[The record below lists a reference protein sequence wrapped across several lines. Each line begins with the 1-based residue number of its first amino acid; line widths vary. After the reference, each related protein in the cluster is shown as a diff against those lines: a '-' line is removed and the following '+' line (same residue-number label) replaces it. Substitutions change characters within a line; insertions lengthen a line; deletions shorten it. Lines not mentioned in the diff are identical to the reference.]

1 MKNIFFSWQSDLD
14 TKTHRNFIEKCVRKS
29 IKSLNK
35 ENELHIFLEYDRD
48 TLGLLGSP
56 DISSSIFDKIKKCTL
71 FIADI
76 SNITSSANRSIP
88 NPNVL
93 IELGYAINI
102 LGWEKIIC
110 FFDINTGSIEQLP
123 FDIRQKRILAFNP
136 LQENEDKK
144 IISILNENIISLYSQ
159 GKLANPLVDYMKG
172 KIDKCFLDISKKLSN
187 LLFETVSLSAG
198 LADTP
203 KLLNLNIQEIGSKL
217 ENISFP
223 AFIFLDEFDTT
234 NNLLKE
240 ILKDL
245 FSSNY
250 FNKEWTL
257 IVLNLIDWLRIHTNI
272 VSPRDYE
279 KFLNKTKDSFSE
291 KYSVIPAHP
300 VNSTN
305 PPNSHIVLE
314 VLYKE
319 NESNNYTDP
328 HYGKV
333 INTFEYPNLPNIFEE
348 IYYFNSNRIEYLSN
362 HVYNFILLSNQ
373 WLDITDSEFILD
385 PDFYQIG
392 TF

>member
-14 TKTHRNFIEKCVRKS
+14 TKTHRNFIEKCVKKS

-56 DISSSIFDKIKKCTL
+56 DISSSIFDKIKKCAL

-76 SNITSSANRSIP
+76 SNITSSAKRSIP

-110 FFDINTGSIEQLP
+110 FFDINTGDIEQLP

-144 IISILNENIISLYSQ
+144 IVSILNENIISLYSQ
-159 GKLANPLVDYMKG
+159 GKLVNPLVDYMKG

-203 KLLNLNIQEIGSKL
+203 KLLNMNMQEISCKL
-217 ENISFP
+217 EKITFP
-223 AFIFLDEFDTT
+223 AFIFF
-234 NNLLKE
+234 
-240 ILKDL
+240 
-245 FSSNY
+245 
-250 FNKEWTL
+250 
-257 IVLNLIDWLRIHTNI
+257 R
-272 VSPRDYE
+272 
-279 KFLNKTKDSFSE
+279 
-291 KYSVIPAHP
+291 
-300 VNSTN
+300 
-305 PPNSHIVLE
+305 
-314 VLYKE
+314 
-319 NESNNYTDP
+319 
-328 HYGKV
+328 
-333 INTFEYPNLPNIFEE
+333 
-348 IYYFNSNRIEYLSN
+348 
-362 HVYNFILLSNQ
+362 
-373 WLDITDSEFILD
+373 
-385 PDFYQIG
+385 
-392 TF
+392 

>member
-14 TKTHRNFIEKCVRKS
+14 TKTHRNFIEKCVKKS

-110 FFDINTGSIEQLP
+110 FFDINTGSIEHLP

-136 LQENEDKK
+136 LKENEDKK
-144 IISILNENIISLYSQ
+144 IVSILNENIISLYSQ

-203 KLLNLNIQEIGSKL
+203 KLLNMNIQEINCKL
-217 ENISFP
+217 EKIAFP
-223 AFIFLDEFDTT
+223 AFIFLDEYNTT
-234 NNLLKE
+234 NKMLRE

-250 FNKEWTL
+250 FSKEWTV
-257 IVLNLIDWLRIHTNI
+257 ITLNLIDWLRIHANI

-279 KFLNKTKDSFSE
+279 KFIGKTNDTCSN
-291 KYSVIPAHP
+291 KYSVIPAHSINP
-300 VNSTN
+300 VN

-314 VLYKE
+314 VFYKE
-319 NESNNYTDP
+319 NDSKKYIDP
-328 HYGKV
+328 HHGKV
-333 INTFEYPNLPNIFEE
+333 VNTLEYPNLPNIFEE
-348 IYYFNSNRIEYLSN
+348 IYYFNSNRIKYLSN
-362 HVYNFILLSNQ
+362 HLYNFILLSNQ
-373 WLDITDSEFILD
+373 WLDLTDSEFILD

>member
-14 TKTHRNFIEKCVRKS
+14 TKTHRNFIEKCVKKS

-144 IISILNENIISLYSQ
+144 IVSILNENIISLYSQ

-172 KIDKCFLDISKKLSN
+172 KKKHENQL
-187 LLFETVSLSAG
+187 ESAG
-198 LADTP
+198 KEPAVLDRAGRSDRLA
-203 KLLNLNIQEIGSKL
+203 G
-217 ENISFP
+217 
-223 AFIFLDEFDTT
+223 AGIFRRG
-234 NNLLKE
+234 
-240 ILKDL
+240 
-245 FSSNY
+245 
-250 FNKEWTL
+250 
-257 IVLNLIDWLRIHTNI
+257 V
-272 VSPRDYE
+272 
-279 KFLNKTKDSFSE
+279 
-291 KYSVIPAHP
+291 
-300 VNSTN
+300 
-305 PPNSHIVLE
+305 
-314 VLYKE
+314 
-319 NESNNYTDP
+319 
-328 HYGKV
+328 
-333 INTFEYPNLPNIFEE
+333 
-348 IYYFNSNRIEYLSN
+348 
-362 HVYNFILLSNQ
+362 
-373 WLDITDSEFILD
+373 
-385 PDFYQIG
+385 
-392 TF
+392 